1 MNTKEFAEKNLILK
15 VYGGSIAYG
24 LNSED
29 SDIDI
34 RGVCIAPIDY
44 YLGLHRFE
52 NQESTRIR
60 SDGKEEDVVI
70 YNLNKF
76 IDLAAVKCNPNI
88 IEMLFVEKNH
98 ILFKNQIG
106 EDLLSI
112 RDKFL
117 SKKAYYSFGGY
128 AYSQLMKIK
137 NRTYP
142 NSDKRRQ
149 DIEKYG
155 FSLKHAVH
163 LVRLLKMGIEILV
176 DGKVEVLRHDNNE
189 LLDILRGKR
198 TLREVEDLAE
208 HLRKLL
214 DEAYVRSPLPTHP
227 DMNFLN
233 DWLVETILEFHGYT
247 WNGRII
253 PLIGE

>member
-1 MNTKEFAEKNLILK
+1 MNTKEFAEQNCILK

-29 SDIDI
+29 SDVDI
-34 RGVCIAPIDY
+34 RGVCVAPIDF

-52 NQESTRIR
+52 NQETTRIR
-60 SDGKEEDVVI
+60 EDGKAEDVVI

-98 ILFKNQIG
+98 ILFKDRVG
-106 EDLLSI
+106 EKLLSI
-112 RDKFL
+112 RDQFL

-142 NSDKRRQ
+142 NSPKRHEY
-149 DIEKYG
+149 IEKFQYDV
-155 FSLKHAVH
+155 KHAVH
-163 LVRLLKMGIEILV
+163 LIRLLRMGIEILV

-189 LLDILRGKR
+189 LLDILRGKYK
-198 TLREVEDLAE
+198 LEEIEEMAD

-214 DEAYVRSPLPTHP
+214 DEAFVRSSLPSHP
-227 DMNFLN
+227 DMKFLN
-233 DWLVETILEFHGYT
+233 DWLVEAILGFHSYSPVGFA
-247 WNGRII
+247 G
-253 PLIGE
+253 